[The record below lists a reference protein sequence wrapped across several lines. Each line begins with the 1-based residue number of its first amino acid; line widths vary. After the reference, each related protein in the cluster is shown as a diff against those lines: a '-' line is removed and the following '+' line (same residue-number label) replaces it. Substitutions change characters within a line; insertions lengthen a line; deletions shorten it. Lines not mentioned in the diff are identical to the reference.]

1 MRGFVVGAR
10 LRAIV
15 VGVVVLGA
23 GWLAPAA
30 AGAFT
35 PGDLVA
41 SDSMFDP
48 VNPSATAGRIIGVDP
63 VTGVRSIVSA
73 NDAPA
78 GAPALVEPALMA
90 FEADGDLLAPDL
102 LANRLVRI
110 APDGSRTVVS
120 SDTVGTGPPI
130 SAPSAVLV
138 DSDGSILMTN
148 ADPFVLRIDP
158 VTGNRTA
165 VSSTVLGTGPT
176 FTHLIGIAKSADGS
190 LIVADPAPIGNPF
203 GLYRIDPETG
213 NRTVIASATVGSGPA
228 MSPIDIAFAAS
239 GDLIVSNSASLTIGP
254 GGPVTT
260 PGSIMRVDPATGNR
274 TILSGGAA
282 GSGPALLDPA
292 GLSLEPDGDIL
303 LADAG
308 AQTIG
313 PGGPV
318 IGTGRI
324 FRIDPATGNRTLVSA
339 NDAPAG
345 DPLFSS
351 TPDVLTVP
359 KPAAGGNYPAAVQA
373 DAPVG
378 YWRFGEPSGTTAHD
392 QTINHNDGTYLN
404 NPLLGVA
411 GALTAD
417 TNTAVRMDG
426 VNDYVRV
433 LDSNSLDVGNTF
445 TLEGWVKRSSA
456 TKAADLMVKGFQLT
470 LMSAAN
476 GNQLWL
482 RKANVSTIA
491 RTAGGVPADGAYHHI
506 AVTKSGSGAGAV
518 KFYVDGVAVSTVD
531 VAPAQ
536 VIQNTT
542 GSMSFSGAGSSAADF
557 DEFAIYPTALSAARI
572 AAHYAAGRPA
582 T

>member
-1 MRGFVVGAR
+1 MRGFGAGAR

-23 GWLAPAA
+23 GWLVPAT

-35 PGDLVA
+35 PGGLVA
-41 SDSMFDP
+41 SDSIINAGDQ
-48 VNPSATAGRIIGVDP
+48 SASVGRIIGVDP
-63 VTGVRSIVSA
+63 ATGVRSIVSA

-78 GAPALVEPALMA
+78 GPPALVEPALMA
-90 FEADGDLLAPDL
+90 FEADGDLLVPDL
-102 LANRLVRI
+102 LANQLVRI

-120 SDTVGTGPPI
+120 SATVGTGPPI

-165 VSSTVLGTGPT
+165 VSSTILGTGPT
-176 FTHLIGIAKSADGS
+176 FTHLIGIAKSADGT
-190 LIVADPAPIGNPF
+190 LIVADPAPIGPTF
-203 GLYRIDPETG
+203 GLYRIDPATG
-213 NRTVIASATVGSGPA
+213 NRTVIASASVGTGPA

-239 GDLIVSNSASLTIGP
+239 GELIVSNSASLTFGP
-254 GGPVTT
+254 GGPVAT

-274 TILSGGAA
+274 TILSGAA
-282 GSGPALLDPA
+282 VGSGPDLLDPA
-292 GLSLEPDGDIL
+292 GLELEPDGEIL

-308 AQTIG
+308 ALLIG
-313 PGGPV
+313 PGGPMSH
-318 IGTGRI
+318 TGRI
-324 FRIDPATGNRTLVSA
+324 FRIDPATGNRTLISA
-339 NDAPAG
+339 NEAPAG

-359 KPAAGGNYPAAVQA
+359 SPAAGGDYPAAVQA

-378 YWRFGEPSGTTAHD
+378 YWRFGESAGPTAHD
-392 QTINHNDGTYLN
+392 ETANHNDGTYLN

-411 GALTAD
+411 GALTGDA
-417 TNTAVRMDG
+417 NTAVRMDG

-456 TKAADLMVKGFQLT
+456 TKAADLLVKGFQLT
-470 LMSAAN
+470 LMNAAN

-482 RKANVSTIA
+482 RKPNVSTVA

-506 AVTKSGSGAGAV
+506 AVTKSASGPGAV
-518 KFYVDGVAVSTVD
+518 KFYVDGAPVATVD

-536 VIQNTT
+536 VIQNTS
-542 GSMSFSGAGSSAADF
+542 GSMSFSGAGSAAADF

-572 AAHYAAGRPA
+572 AAHYAAGHPS

>member
-1 MRGFVVGAR
+1 MRGFVVRAR

-15 VGVVVLGA
+15 VGAVVLGA
-23 GWLAPAA
+23 GALAPAA
-30 AGAFT
+30 ASAFT
-35 PGDLVA
+35 PGGLVV
-41 SDSMFDP
+41 SD
-48 VNPSATAGRIIGVDP
+48 ATLNFSTGGSVGRILGVDP
-63 VTGVRSIVSA
+63 TTGTRSIVSA
-73 NDAPA
+73 NDMPA
-78 GAPALVEPALMA
+78 GPPALAEPALMA
-90 FEADGDLLAPDL
+90 FEADGDLLVPDL
-102 LANRLVRI
+102 IANQLVRI

-120 SDTVGTGPPI
+120 SATVGTGPPI

-165 VSSTVLGTGPT
+165 VSSTILGTGPT
-176 FTHLIGIAKSADGS
+176 FSHLIGIARSADGT
-190 LIVADPAPIGNPF
+190 LIVADPSAFGSPF
-203 GLYRIDPETG
+203 GLYRIDPATG
-213 NRTVIASATVGSGPA
+213 NRTVIASAAVGTGPA
-228 MSPIDIAFAAS
+228 MSPVDIAFAAS
-239 GDLIVSNSASLTIGP
+239 GELIVSNSATLSLGP
-254 GGPVTT
+254 GGIVTT
-260 PGSIMRVDPATGNR
+260 PGSVMRVDPATGNR
-274 TILSGGAA
+274 TILSSNEVGT
-282 GSGPALLDPA
+282 GSALIDPA
-292 GLSLEPDGDIL
+292 GFQLEPDGDIL

-308 AQTIG
+308 SG
-313 PGGPV
+313 PPDPSPAA
-318 IGTGRI
+318 GRI
-324 FRIDPATGNRTLVSA
+324 FRIDPATGNRTVVSA

-345 DPLFSS
+345 APQFNT
-351 TPDVLTVP
+351 TPDVLIVP
-359 KPAAGGNYPAAVQA
+359 TPAGGGDYPATVQA
-373 DAPVG
+373 DGPVG
-378 YWRFGEPSGTTAHD
+378 YWRFGEPSGTIAHD
-392 QTINHNDGTYLN
+392 ETGNHNDGTYLN

-411 GALTAD
+411 GALTGD

-445 TLEGWVKRSSA
+445 TLEGWVKRTSA
-456 TKAADLMVKGFQLT
+456 TKAADLLVKGFQLT

-482 RKANVSTIA
+482 RKPNVSTVA

-536 VIQNTT
+536 VIQNTA
-542 GSMSFSGAGSSAADF
+542 GSMSFSGAGSAAADF

-572 AAHYAAGRPA
+572 AAHYAAGHPG